1 MHSINFN
8 LQTNILLNNRTF
20 FEEQMKNF
28 KLLLI
33 VLLFST
39 FGFANAQSLKVG
51 VANLQMVVEQLPE
64 AKKIDSEVKAMATKY
79 QDSLLKMQGDLESQF
94 QTYQKQKA
102 MMSQEQQLA
111 TEQELQALNQQV
123 LEFQQQKFGQQGELQ
138 MKRLELLQPLRLKIK
153 EAIDTVSATEK
164 LDLVLDSS
172 TESVLFAADKL
183 DITFK
188 VLDLL
193 KRGNK

>member
-1 MHSINFN
+1 
-8 LQTNILLNNRTF
+8 
-20 FEEQMKNF
+20 MKNL

-39 FGFANAQSLKVG
+39 FGFANAQSLQVG
-51 VANLQMVVEQLPE
+51 VANIQMVVEQLPD
-64 AKKIDSEVKAMATKY
+64 AKNIDTEIKALATKY

-102 MMSQEQQLA
+102 MMTQEQQLS
-111 TEQELQALNQQV
+111 TEQELQALNQRV

-153 EAIDTVSATEK
+153 EAIDKVAAAEK
-164 LDLVLDSS
+164 LDIVLDGS

-188 VLDLL
+188 VLDML
-193 KRGNK
+193 KRGSK

>member
-1 MHSINFN
+1 
-8 LQTNILLNNRTF
+8 
-20 FEEQMKNF
+20 MKNL

-39 FGFANAQSLKVG
+39 FGFTNAQSLKVG
-51 VANLQMVVEQLPE
+51 VANLQIVVEQLPD
-64 AKKIDSEVKAMATKY
+64 AKKIDSEIKTLATKY
-79 QDSLLKMQGDLESQF
+79 QDSLLRMQGDLESQF
-94 QTYQKQKA
+94 QAYQKQKG
-102 MMSQEQQLA
+102 MMSQEQQLS

-123 LEFQQQKFGQQGELQ
+123 LQFQQQKFGQQGELQ

-153 EAIDTVSATEK
+153 EAIDKVSAAEK

-172 TESVLFAADKL
+172 TESVLFAADNL

-188 VLDLL
+188 VLDML
-193 KRGNK
+193 KRGSK